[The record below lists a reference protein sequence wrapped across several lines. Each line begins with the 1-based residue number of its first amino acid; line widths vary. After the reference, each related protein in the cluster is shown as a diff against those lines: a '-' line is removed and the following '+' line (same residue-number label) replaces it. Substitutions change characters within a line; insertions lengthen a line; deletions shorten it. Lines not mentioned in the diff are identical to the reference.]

1 MARIRKNYTTAFEA
15 FYWKLGHDPHIIET
29 DFGAIGVGLCAEN
42 SFNILARELAD
53 QSVCLTLHPHSVPD
67 PTTGGLPRPL
77 AEFFKPTFEGMA
89 TRFSS
94 TFGAPAVFINKI
106 GTETSKS
113 RATVFFGH
121 TRIAEGAAGTVV
133 AEVPGNGEG
142 VAIAEVQLVDSKSGA
157 DLGPLYDQLRATPKR
172 RISPIHPGFPP
183 VAYVFLTIVQGLGHL
198 KYELSPTRRR
208 IASRISGARTLA
220 PPPLALVAVAFVLVA
235 LLVALS

>member
-1 MARIRKNYTTAFEA
+1 MSTDAIVVFAKAPRA
-15 FYWKLGHDPHIIET
+15 GHVKT
-29 DFGAIGVGLCAEN
+29 
-42 SFNILARELAD
+42 RLAD
-53 QSVCLTLHPHSVPD
+53 ELGAVEAAAVYSELLRPTL
-67 PTTGGLPRPL
+67 
-77 AEFFKPTFEGMA
+77 
-89 TRFSS
+89 
-94 TFGAPAVFINKI
+94 
-106 GTETSKS
+106 
-113 RATVFFGH
+113 
-121 TRIAEGAAGTVV
+121 TVV